1 MVRRD
6 GAEVR
11 RERIQKI
18 AQLIQK
24 ELFAN
29 KEAGWILL
37 KKTVAN
43 LMLETGL
50 TKVKIMEYLEILQI
64 ADRFE
69 IDVENDKIKI
79 VQV

>member
-18 AQLIQK
+18 AQLIHK
-24 ELFAN
+24 ELFSN

-50 TKVKIMEYLEILQI
+50 TKVKIMEYLEILQT
-64 ADRFE
+64 ADHFE
-69 IDVENDKIKI
+69 IDVENDNIKKIE
-79 VQV
+79 V